1 MTTTTIFSTISY
13 NQNADGPVVPAN
25 TNANAGAPISRAV
38 YTLTVTPSTAFANVS
53 LSGGPDGVNWPW
65 QSAMRVEPNSG
76 GTISQPTDLLPEGTQ
91 YLGGQLQGI
100 APGATATL
108 TVTY

>member
-1 MTTTTIFSTISY
+1 MTVSTIFSTLSY

-25 TNANAGAPISRAV
+25 TVANAGAPIGRAV
-38 YTLTVTPSTAFANVS
+38 YTLTVTPSTGFANVS

-65 QSAMRVEPNSG
+65 QNAMRVEANG
-76 GTISQPTDLLPEGTQ
+76 GGLAVQSTHLLPEGTQ
-91 YLGGQLQGI
+91 YLTGQLQGI
-100 APGATATL
+100 SPGATATL